1 MNEKKYKI
9 IDKYGYILAENMS
22 LDIATV
28 LIKGFADVYFNEE
41 LNLKIEEDIK
51 KHEGGIEVEQKQI
64 PNWC

>member
-51 KHEGGIEVEQKQI
+51 KHEGGIDVEQKQI
-64 PNWC
+64 PHWC

>member
-1 MNEKKYKI
+1 MNEKRYRI
-9 IDKYGYILAENMS
+9 IDKYGHILAENMS

-51 KHEGGIEVEQKQI
+51 KHEGGIDVEQKQI
-64 PNWC
+64 PHWC

>member
-64 PNWC
+64 PHWC